1 MNDISTLLETTLDY
15 VTGLIPGAEKTTK
28 KKRKHTSQ
36 KPNKKKRKKQTW
48 GSYVKSATDN
58 LNDFYD
64 SVSSSLGLFRLS
76 KSEKDDEPEDDD
88 MAEAFFAELIA
99 AEVVEKMTLGIV
111 DIVSSNFD
119 DNKK

>member
-1 MNDISTLLETTLDY
+1 MNDIGTLLENTLDY
-15 VTGLIPGAEKTTK
+15 ITDLLPGAEETTK
-28 KKRKHTSQ
+28 KRRKHTTQ
-36 KPNKKKRKKQTW
+36 KPNKKKRRKKPTW
-48 GSYVKSATDN
+48 DSYVKSATEN
-58 LNDFYD
+58 LNELYD
-64 SVSSSLGLFRLS
+64 SVSSSLGLFRLG
-76 KSEKDDEPEDDD
+76 KSEKDEEPEED

>member
-1 MNDISTLLETTLDY
+1 VNDVGTLLEYTLDY
-15 VTGLIPGAEKTTK
+15 VTGLLPGADKTTK
-28 KKRKHTSQ
+28 KKKTSQ
-36 KPNKKKRKKQTW
+36 KPNKKKRKKHTW
-48 GSYVKSATDN
+48 GSYVKSATEN
-58 LNDFYD
+58 LNDLYD
-64 SVSSSLGLFRLS
+64 SVSSSLGLLRLG
-76 KSEKDDEPEDDD
+76 KSEKDEEPEDD